1 MVGLEVRFSPAEG
14 REDRVVLVC
23 LGRVCLGREV
33 REDPV
38 YQAEGRAVVLVRAEV
53 QEVPVC
59 LVEVQVVLEDRVEWE
74 VPLYLAEV
82 QDQAGV
88 QAEVLG
94 RAVALV
100 EVQAVADLGST
111 LQWFVLPRTT
121 S

>member
-53 QEVPVC
+53 QEVPGC
-59 LVEVQVVLEDRVEWE
+59 LAEVQVVLGDLEVWE
-74 VPLYLAEV
+74 VPLCLAEV
-82 QDQAGV
+82 QDQA
-88 QAEVLG
+88 EVLG
-94 RAVALV
+94 LAVALV

>member
-1 MVGLEVRFSPAEG
+1 MVVGREVRFGLAEG

-23 LGRVCLGREV
+23 LGREV

-38 YQAEGRAVVLVRAEV
+38 CQAEGQVVVRDRAEV

-74 VPLYLAEV
+74 VPLCLAEV